1 MNRGVGEGGY
11 VFLLGEKKN
20 ILRSF
25 REILHN
31 VIYMYMVKKIRNWNS
46 FFKAHYSSFLMES
59 LTLGIGGSNED
70 HRIPFRLGKRF
81 GECREAVR
89 NVVHIRTHQ
98 QSQAKLPVDAI
109 LVKSNSLDLET
120 SR

>member
-1 MNRGVGEGGY
+1 
-11 VFLLGEKKN
+11 
-20 ILRSF
+20 
-25 REILHN
+25 
-31 VIYMYMVKKIRNWNS
+31 
-46 FFKAHYSSFLMES
+46 MES

-70 HRIPFRLGKRF
+70 HRNPLRLGKRF

-89 NVVHIRTHQ
+89 SVVHIRTHQ